1 MSFPAFF
8 SWEQVLPSSFDWFN
22 LPFAREFSLI
32 FWWQKYLPRLVIGLF
47 YLVPMSYLGSFDWFV
62 LFSMTLAIGPDV
74 RRWSEYETLIRATSP
89 KLNTSSNV
97 FVGTNS
103 CEQVVWIY
111 FFFLI
116 AHAQYIKIFT

>member
-1 MSFPAFF
+1 MSFPAFS
-8 SWEQVLPSSFDWFN
+8 SWEQVRPSSFDWFN

-32 FWWQKYLPRLVIGLF
+32 FWWQKYLPRVVIGLF

-74 RRWSEYETLIRATSP
+74 RRWSEYERLIRATSP

-111 FFFLI
+111 FFFL
-116 AHAQYIKIFT
+116 